1 MKTARLITLILAIVA
16 AVICCLGLNLMGG
29 FAFLANGYDKCG
41 YALFISS
48 ALLSAAVILGG
59 FKKVIFPVIL
69 DIFGSAGYI
78 YTLSVLNAIPNNKVP
93 KENTEALMAN
103 HYPTIIVTVL
113 IILLAL
119 FNFMQEDAV
128 EKRRK
133 AKEARKAAD
142 NRELKDNERII

>member
-1 MKTARLITLILAIVA
+1 MKTARIVTLVLTIA
-16 AVICCLGLNLMGG
+16 ATAVCCLGLNLMGG
-29 FAFLANGYDKCG
+29 FAFIANGYDKCG

-48 ALLSAAVILGG
+48 VLLSAAVILGG
-59 FKKVIFPVIL
+59 FKKVILPVIL

-78 YTLSVLNAIPNNKVP
+78 YTISILNAIPNTKIP
-93 KENTEALMAN
+93 KASTEALMAN

-133 AKEARKAAD
+133 AKEAKIAAE
-142 NRELKDNERII
+142 NRSLDDNERIL

>member
-1 MKTARLITLILAIVA
+1 MKTARIVTLILTIAA

-29 FAFLANGYDKCG
+29 FAFIAQGYDKCG

-59 FKKVIFPVIL
+59 LKRVILPVIL

-78 YTLSVLNAIPNNKVP
+78 YTLSVLNAIPNTKIP
-93 KENTEALMAN
+93 RTSIETLMAN

-113 IILLAL
+113 IILLAV

-128 EKRRK
+128 EKRRN
-133 AKEARKAAD
+133 AKAAKIAAE
-142 NRELKDNERII
+142 NRSLNDNERIL

>member
-1 MKTARLITLILAIVA
+1 
-16 AVICCLGLNLMGG
+16 MGG
-29 FAFLANGYDKCG
+29 FAFIANGYEKCG

-59 FKKVIFPVIL
+59 LKRVIFPVIL

-78 YTLSVLNAIPNNKVP
+78 YTLSVLNAIPNTKIP
-93 KENTEALMAN
+93 KASTEALMAN

-113 IILLAL
+113 IILLAV

-133 AKEARKAAD
+133 AKAAKTAAE
-142 NRELKDNERII
+142 NRSLNDNERIL

>member
-1 MKTARLITLILAIVA
+1 MKTARIVTLILTIAA

-29 FAFLANGYDKCG
+29 FAFIAQGYDKCG

-59 FKKVIFPVIL
+59 SKKVLLPVIL

-78 YTLSVLNAIPNNKVP
+78 YTLSVLNAIPNTKIP
-93 KENTEALMAN
+93 RTSIETLMSN

-113 IILLAL
+113 IILLAV

-133 AKEARKAAD
+133 AKAAKIAAE
-142 NRELKDNERII
+142 NRSLNDNERIL

>member
-1 MKTARLITLILAIVA
+1 MKTARIVTLILTIAA

-29 FAFLANGYDKCG
+29 FAFIAQGYDKCG

-48 ALLSAAVILGG
+48 ALLSAAVILGAS
-59 FKKVIFPVIL
+59 KKVLLPVIL

-78 YTLSVLNAIPNNKVP
+78 YTLSVLNAIPNTKIP
-93 KENTEALMAN
+93 RTSIETLMAN

-113 IILLAL
+113 IILLAV

-133 AKEARKAAD
+133 AKAAKIAAE
-142 NRELKDNERII
+142 NRSLNDNERIL

>member
-1 MKTARLITLILAIVA
+1 MKTARIVTLILTIAA

-29 FAFLANGYDKCG
+29 FAFIAQGYDKCG

-59 FKKVIFPVIL
+59 SKKVLLPVIL

-78 YTLSVLNAIPNNKVP
+78 YTLSVLNAIPNTKIP
-93 KENTEALMAN
+93 RTSIETLMAN

-113 IILLAL
+113 IILLAV

-133 AKEARKAAD
+133 AKAAKIAAE
-142 NRELKDNERII
+142 NRSLNDNERIL